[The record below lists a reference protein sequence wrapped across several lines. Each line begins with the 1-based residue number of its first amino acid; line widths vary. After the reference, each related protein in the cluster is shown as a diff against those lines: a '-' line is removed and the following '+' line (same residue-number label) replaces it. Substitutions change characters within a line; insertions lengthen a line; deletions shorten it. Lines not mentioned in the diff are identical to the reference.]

1 MKRRKMK
8 KEIDFIALSA
18 NEEYDKV
25 IGGFVWIIFT
35 DLPKDV
41 FLKELGGKMAF
52 LGGKIPKFLPPS
64 YTLTNTFLGISYHV
78 SKNGLCHPCHPKFL
92 KIMNFLQKLYK
103 NK

>member
-1 MKRRKMK
+1 MK

-41 FLKELGGKMAF
+41 FLKGQ
-52 LGGKIPKFLPPS
+52 GGKIELKF
-64 YTLTNTFLGISYHV
+64 
-78 SKNGLCHPCHPKFL
+78 
-92 KIMNFLQKLYK
+92 
-103 NK
+103 